1 MRLVASRPS
10 ITGSM
15 ISMMTRSG
23 RSVEAAWTALAP
35 SEATRAVQPSAVMR
49 CAMAVAKVGSSST
62 TRTVRGITVDCAD
75 ELSIAF
81 RLSQSSGFKNTA
93 PSAGTVIFAD
103 QSRE

>member
-1 MRLVASRPS
+1 MEKKEL
-10 ITGSM
+10 
-15 ISMMTRSG
+15 G
-23 RSVEAAWTALAP
+23 REDVIEALKKIAFG
-35 SEATRAVQPSAVMR
+35 RVNRGAVMR